1 MSNMNYVYKKGE
13 KAYYKTWYGKL
24 KEITIVD
31 RRSLRWVDLTGFPST
46 RYEYIVRF
54 TNGRLKIVKE
64 NKIF

>member
-1 MSNMNYVYKKGE
+1 MNYVYSKGE

-31 RRSLRWVDLTGFPST
+31 RRSWRIVDIIGFPST

-54 TNGRLKIVKE
+54 TNGKLKIAKE
-64 NKIF
+64 SKLF